1 MMARMFDGPD
11 AGVSIDLTRA
21 GAMAIVA
28 PHGALD
34 LATTRQ
40 LSAAVQATLA
50 QSPLIVAIDL
60 RGVTFLDAGAIGS
73 LIEIGQRGSAE
84 GRRMLLVRG
93 PAPVDRLIS
102 DRGLDA
108 HFDVVDGLDQL
119 PGGDPTDVAGLEPA

>member
-11 AGVSIDLTRA
+11 AGVRIDLTRA

-28 PHGALD
+28 PHGKLD
-34 LATTRQ
+34 LAATRQ
-40 LSAAVQATLA
+40 LSATVQTTLA

-60 RGVTFLDAGAIGS
+60 RGVTFIDRGAIGS
-73 LIEIGQRGSAE
+73 LIEIGQRGTAD

-93 PAPVDRLIS
+93 PAPIDRVIS
-102 DRGLDA
+102 DCGLDG

-119 PGGDPTDVAGLEPA
+119 PGGEATDVAGLEPA